1 MADATA
7 LSFDDLGRLR
17 LLAEREEIRACLTR
31 YARGLD
37 RHDVDLIASAFHED
51 AFVHDPAFSS
61 VEGFASWANA
71 HHLHRWT
78 THQHFQSN
86 DTIVLASDDV
96 AHCETYCLL
105 LGRREG
111 GDVDVIAARYIDR
124 VERRAGRWAIAER
137 TVVLEATGVVDG
149 GGAAQQAMLALYEQG
164 TRDRDDPSY
173 RGLP

>member
-1 MADATA
+1 MGLTSAD
-7 LSFDDLGRLR
+7 LSRLR
-17 LLAEREEIRACLTR
+17 LLADRDEIRACLNR

-37 RHDVDLIASAFHED
+37 RHDVELITSAFHED

-61 VEGFASWANA
+61 VAGFASWANA

-78 THQHFQSN
+78 THQHFQTN
-86 DTIVLASDDV
+86 DDIVITEDDV

-124 VERRAGRWAIAER
+124 VERRSGRWAIAER
-137 TVVLEATGVVDG
+137 TVVLESTGILDG
-149 GGAAQQAMLALYEQG
+149 GGAGQQAMLELYAKG
-164 TRDRDDPSY
+164 SRDRDDPSY
-173 RGLP
+173 GWMS

>member
-1 MADATA
+1 MDLTP
-7 LSFDDLGRLR
+7 DDIARLR
-17 LLAEREEIRACLTR
+17 LLADRDEIRDCLNR

-37 RHDVDLIASAFHED
+37 RHDVDLIASSFHED

-61 VEGFASWANA
+61 VDGFAAWANE
-71 HHLHRWT
+71 HHLGRWMA
-78 THQHFQSN
+78 HQHFQSN
-86 DTIVLASDDV
+86 ETITITGEDV

-111 GDVDVIAARYIDR
+111 GDVDMIGARYIDR

-137 TVVLEATGVVDG
+137 TVVIEATGVIDS
-149 GGAAQQAMLALYEQG
+149 GGAGQQATLALYAQG

-173 RGLP
+173 RGLR